1 MPKADNITFTAPGT
15 VELLSADLDPT
26 LAPGWL
32 EVEAEC
38 SLVSPGTERSILYPP
53 TAAGRVWQELG
64 TFPYKPGYSH
74 IGRVVRATGEAEDLC
89 GRRVSTHSP
98 HQSVIYCAADQA
110 RLVPET
116 VAPEEASL
124 CTLAEVAL
132 NAVRRAGCPLGAR
145 CAVLGLGLVGQL
157 AALFLGV
164 GGAEEVVVFDPV
176 AERRMLAPQ
185 APPFSVADSEDAI
198 PRARFDIVIE
208 ASGNPEAMTLGASL
222 ARTEGTIAVLSS
234 PRAPVLFDFHD
245 DCNRRS
251 LNIVGCHYF
260 SHPPEGARWTAH
272 QNGDYFLSLLAQQRI
287 AVRGL
292 ISEIV
297 RPERAADKYTR
308 LAGAAAAPGF
318 LIDWR

>member
-1 MPKADNITFTAPGT
+1 MPKADHITFTAPGT
-15 VELLSADLDPT
+15 VELLTSDLPT
-26 LAPGWL
+26 LSPGWL

-38 SLVSPGTERSILYPP
+38 SLVSPGTERSILFPVP
-53 TAAGRVWQELG
+53 DAGEVWQELR
-64 TFPYKPGYSH
+64 TYPYKPGYSH
-74 IGRVVRATGEAEDLC
+74 VGRVVQASPESEHLR

-98 HQSVIYCAADQA
+98 HQSVIHCATEQA

-132 NAVRRAGCPLGAR
+132 NGVRRAGCPLGAR

-157 AALFLGV
+157 AALFLGI
-164 GGAEEVVVFDPV
+164 GGAEEVVVFDPI
-176 AERRMLAPQ
+176 AERRMLIPQ
-185 APPFSVADSEDAI
+185 APPFIIAEYPEAI

-208 ASGNPEAMTLGASL
+208 ASGNPDAMTLGASL
-222 ARTEGTIAVLSS
+222 ARNEGSIAVVSS
-234 PRAPVLFDFHD
+234 PRSPALFDFHD

-251 LNIVGCHYF
+251 LKIVGSHYF
-260 SHPPEGARWTAH
+260 SHPPEGVRWNAH
-272 QNGDYFLSLLAQQRI
+272 ENGDYFLSLLAQQRI
-287 AVRGL
+287 TVRGL

-297 RPERAADKYTR
+297 RPERATDKYASLEGTT
-308 LAGAAAAPGF
+308 AGPGF